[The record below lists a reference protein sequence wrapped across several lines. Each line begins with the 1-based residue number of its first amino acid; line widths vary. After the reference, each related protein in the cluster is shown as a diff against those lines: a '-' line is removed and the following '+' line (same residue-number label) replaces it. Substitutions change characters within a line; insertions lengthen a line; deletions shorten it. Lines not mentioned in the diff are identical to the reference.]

1 VRDPWKVRQRI
12 ESTLDNQAESLAQRI
27 IENIESNRKFDTE
40 TISLAI
46 TWSTNL
52 LSYTLM
58 DAIEPIINE
67 ELISEVEDRVGNA
80 RSLVDDLRSTLG
92 Y

>member
-12 ESTLDNQAESLAQRI
+12 ESTLDNQAESLAQKI

-46 TWSTNL
+46 TWNTNL